1 MAKYFFDRFPAIEY
15 YNNNVLRNIILKS
28 RIVQEVFDHF
38 DSFYPYVIED
48 WERPDTIAADY
59 YGDSKYYWIVLMSN
73 NIVDPMY
80 QWPLGHYDF
89 IRYMEKKYNKTIDE
103 TKAHILH
110 YRFRD
115 IGGNVKDWIY
125 TRPPSE
131 QSDLLF
137 EYDTLINARK
147 DWKLPPETFEYF
159 DKTLQGT
166 LDLNNSN
173 GVIITGSNTIFEVEL
188 EKGQDIYINVGN
200 SLYVQRT
207 VKDIISNTEMIISNN
222 VIEAN
227 NAASYKLYYE
237 PLGLTDR
244 FSAEGWEP
252 VYAYDY
258 ELELNDAKRSI
269 RLLDNRY
276 TGQIERELSIALAT
290 QL

>member
-89 IRYMEKKYNKTIDE
+89 IRYMEKKYNMTIDE

-110 YRFRD
+110 YRYKG
-115 IGGNVKDWIY
+115 IGGNVY
-125 TRPPSE
+125 N
-131 QSDLLF
+131 DL
-137 EYDTLINARK
+137 EDRK
-147 DWKLPPETFEYF
+147 DWVLPTETFQYL
-159 DKTLQGT
+159 DRNLQGT

-188 EKGQDIYINVGN
+188 EKGQDIYINTGDN
-200 SLYVQRT
+200 LYVKRT
-207 VKDIISNTEMIISNN
+207 VSSIVSNTEMIIDSDVIQSNT
-222 VIEAN
+222 
-227 NAASYKLYYE
+227 AASYKLYYD
-237 PLGLTDR
+237 PLGLIDR
-244 FSAEGWEP
+244 YSPEGWEP